1 MLQREPKQLSP
12 LARAAF
18 TLMEMMVVVAI
29 LVVLV
34 GVAVP
39 IYLNYLENSKITRA
53 RVDIETISNV
63 IESYYYKHD
72 TWPQDLSVL
81 VQPQDGT
88 APLLKPGA
96 LVNPWGQ
103 AYQTSLPNVGPR
115 NNGQRPDVFTVTP
128 NGREIGNWQDVR
140 ESK

>member
-1 MLQREPKQLSP
+1 MLQRDPKQL

-72 TWPQDLSVL
+72 TWPADLMTL
-81 VQPQDGT
+81 VNPQDGT
-88 APLLKPGA
+88 APLLKQGA
-96 LVNPWGQ
+96 VINPWGQ
-103 AYQTSLPNVGPR
+103 PYQTSLPNPGPR
-115 NNGQRPDVFTVTP
+115 NNNQRPDVFTVTP